1 MRLYL
6 IDASVYIFRAW
17 FGADPGLTDDA
28 GRPANAVDGF
38 GHFLLDLLA
47 RHAPTHAVVAFDASL
62 TTCFRN
68 ELYPPY
74 KANRPEAPEDLQR
87 QMAVCQALTRALG
100 LTAVSS
106 ERFEADDLLGTAA
119 ARARPEGFVMHYI
132 TADKDYAQ
140 LIEPGDRLVDPT
152 GRRDMDCDGVRREL
166 GVRPDQVPDLLGLCG
181 DSVDNIPGVPGIGP
195 KTAVPLLRAFG
206 GLEGIQRHL
215 DDVTGLALRG
225 AKRFRNLL
233 EQHHDA
239 ALLGRRLATIECAVP
254 WDAGLGPAP
263 VGRVDPDALAQLDL
277 PRRVRRRALALTES
291 EQGDTHAVAEH

>member
-38 GHFLLDLLA
+38 GNFLLDLLA
-47 RHAPTHAVVAFDASL
+47 RHAPSHAVVAFDASL

-68 ELYPPY
+68 EIYPPY

-100 LTAVSS
+100 MTAVSS

-119 ARARPEGFVMHYI
+119 SRARPDGYTMRYI
-132 TADKDYAQ
+132 TVDKDYAQ
-140 LIEPGDRLVDPT
+140 LVEPGDRLLDPT
-152 GRRDMDCDGVRREL
+152 GRRDMDCDGVRRQL
-166 GVRPDQVPDLLGLCG
+166 GVRPDQIPDLLGLCG

-206 GLEGIQRHL
+206 GLEGIQRNL
-215 DDVTGLALRG
+215 DDVPALALRG
-225 AKRFRNLL
+225 AARFRNLL
-233 EQHHDA
+233 EQHRDA
-239 ALLGRRLATIECAVP
+239 ALLGRRLATIECDVP
-254 WDAGLGPAP
+254 GEPGLGASP
-263 VGRVDPDALAQLDL
+263 VGGVDPEALAQLDL
-277 PRRVRRRALALTES
+277 PRRGRRRALALTAI
-291 EQGDTHAVAEH
+291 EQGETHA